1 MSEIKRQAWQLWEKN
16 SPLRQDLARTEGRWL
31 NPVENKAG
39 DKQHN
44 LATGSVK
51 AMSREI
57 MLKLKDCSRIGISQ
71 KERMLDPG
79 GNVVLTWSRVFLVS
93 CVASHFID
101 PLFFFLPIV
110 KGRDSQLCMTMDYHL
125 AIILTCLRSFLD
137 MFFIVHIAIRFSTA
151 YVDPGSKVLGKG
163 ELVTDPKRIAK
174 RYIRRDFFID
184 LVAALPVPQ
193 FLVWAV
199 MPYMSFKH
207 INAPFFLII
216 LVQSAIRLY
225 TVILLSINILEMVGF
240 IAKNGWEGAIYNL
253 VLYLV
258 ASHVVGAIFYL
269 TAVDR
274 QKTCWETQCSIED
287 SMAHHVPCDLKFLDC
302 KYAISSDSQSWANST
317 NVFTGC
323 NANSNNVNINYG
335 IFIRAIQNGVTTTSF
350 SEKYFYSLWW
360 GLQQLTTYGNPLV
373 TSSFIGEN
381 LFAIGLTLLSIG
393 LFAQL
398 IGNMQIQMRSLS
410 KNTEDWR
417 IWQAEMEDWMTDHQI
432 PDELRYRISQ
442 FLKYKWIATQGVE
455 ENSVLRQLPA
465 DLHRDIKRYL
475 CLDLIERVPFFS
487 AMDQQLLDAI
497 CERMTYFLST
507 EGTYIIREGDPV
519 KVMLFIIRGELES
532 STTDGGR
539 TDFFNSIILKPGD
552 FCGEELLTWALL
564 PSSRDSYPSSTRTV
578 KTIAELEAFSL
589 QADDIKC
596 VANTFRMM
604 HSKHLQHTFRL
615 HSYQWRTWAARFIQ
629 SAWRRHQNRQ
639 KMAEVGLSNRWE
651 SFFSLV
657 NDFNEMRCDDA
668 NGSSSTVS
676 KEATVTVSKIASI
689 FKKAQKERPEE
700 PDFSADHH
708 LE

>member
-1 MSEIKRQAWQLWEKN
+1 MRLNLIENEARDRQN
-16 SPLRQDLARTEGRWL
+16 
-31 NPVENKAG
+31 
-39 DKQHN
+39 N

-51 AMSREI
+51 TMSSKI
-57 MLKLKDCSRIGISQ
+57 VLKLKDFSRIWINREES
-71 KERMLDPG
+71 MLDPG
-79 GNVVLTWSRVFLVS
+79 GNAVLIWKRVFLVS
-93 CVASHFID
+93 CVASYFID
-101 PLFFFLPIV
+101 PLFFFLPTV
-110 KGRDSQLCMTMDYHL
+110 EGRDRQLCMTMDHHL

-137 MFFIVHIAIRFSTA
+137 IFFIAHIAISFSTA
-151 YVDPGSKVLGKG
+151 YVDPSSKVLGKG
-163 ELVTDPKRIAK
+163 ELVTDPKKIAN
-174 RYIRRDFFID
+174 RYIRRNFFID

-193 FLVWAV
+193 VLVWIV
-199 MPYMSFKH
+199 MPSISFKH

-225 TVILLSINILEMVGF
+225 IVILLSLSIMEMVGF
-240 IAKNGWEGAIYNL
+240 IAKNGWEGAIYSL

-287 SMAHHVPCDLKFLDC
+287 RMAHKGLCDLHFLDC
-302 KYAISSDSQSWANST
+302 KYATSSNSQSWANST
-317 NVFTGC
+317 NVFTDC
-323 NANSNNVNINYG
+323 NANSNSVSINYG
-335 IFIRAIQNGVTTTSF
+335 IFIQAIQNGVTKTSF

-398 IGNMQIQMRSLS
+398 IGNMQIHMRSLS

-417 IWQAEMEDWMTDHQI
+417 MWQTEMEDWMKDHQI

-442 FLKYKWIATQGVE
+442 FFKYKWIATQGVE
-455 ENSVLRQLPA
+455 EDSILRQLPA

-475 CLDLIERVPFFS
+475 CLDLVERVPFFS
-487 AMDQQLLDAI
+487 AMDHQLLDAI
-497 CERMTYFLST
+497 CERMTYFLRT
-507 EGTYIIREGDPV
+507 EGTYITREGDPV
-519 KVMLFIIRGELES
+519 KVMLFIIRGKLES
-532 STTDGGR
+532 STTDCGR
-539 TDFFNSIILKPGD
+539 TGFFNSIILKPGD

-578 KTIAELEAFSL
+578 KTITELEAFSL

-596 VANTFRMM
+596 VASTFRMM

-629 SAWRRHQNRQ
+629 SAWRRRRNRQ
-639 KMAEVGLSNRWE
+639 KMAEVGLSNRWK

-657 NDFNEMRCDDA
+657 NDFNEMRSEDV

-676 KEATVTVSKIASI
+676 HRETVTVSKIASI

-708 LE
+708 PE

>member
-1 MSEIKRQAWQLWEKN
+1 MRLNLIENEARDRQN
-16 SPLRQDLARTEGRWL
+16 
-31 NPVENKAG
+31 
-39 DKQHN
+39 N

-51 AMSREI
+51 TMSSKI
-57 MLKLKDCSRIGISQ
+57 VLKLKDFSRIWISR
-71 KERMLDPG
+71 EESMLDPG
-79 GNVVLTWSRVFLVS
+79 GNAVLIWKRVFLVS

-101 PLFFFLPIV
+101 PLFFFLPTV
-110 KGRDSQLCMTMDYHL
+110 EGRDRQLCMTMDHHL

-137 MFFIVHIAIRFSTA
+137 IFFIAHIAISFSTA
-151 YVDPGSKVLGKG
+151 YVDPSSKVLGKG
-163 ELVTDPKRIAK
+163 ELVTDPKKIAN
-174 RYIRRDFFID
+174 RYIRRNFFID

-193 FLVWAV
+193 VLVWIV
-199 MPYMSFKH
+199 MPSISFKH

-225 TVILLSINILEMVGF
+225 IVILLSLSIMEMVGF
-240 IAKNGWEGAIYNL
+240 ITKNGWEGAIYSL

-287 SMAHHVPCDLKFLDC
+287 RMAHKGLCDLHFLDC
-302 KYAISSDSQSWANST
+302 KYATSSNSQSWANST
-317 NVFTGC
+317 NVFTDC
-323 NANSNNVNINYG
+323 NANSNSVSINYG
-335 IFIRAIQNGVTTTSF
+335 IFIQAIQNGVTKTSF

-398 IGNMQIQMRSLS
+398 IGNMQIHMRSLS

-417 IWQAEMEDWMTDHQI
+417 MWQTEMEDWMKDHQI

-442 FLKYKWIATQGVE
+442 FFKYKWIATQGVE
-455 ENSVLRQLPA
+455 EDSILRQLPA

-475 CLDLIERVPFFS
+475 CLDLVERVPFFS
-487 AMDQQLLDAI
+487 AMDHQLLDAI
-497 CERMTYFLST
+497 CERMTYFLRT
-507 EGTYIIREGDPV
+507 EGTYITREGDPV
-519 KVMLFIIRGELES
+519 KVMLFIIRGKLES

-539 TDFFNSIILKPGD
+539 TGFFNSIILKPGD

-578 KTIAELEAFSL
+578 KTITELEAFSL

-596 VANTFRMM
+596 VASTFRMM

-629 SAWRRHQNRQ
+629 SAWRRRRNRQ
-639 KMAEVGLSNRWE
+639 KMAEVGLSNRWK

-657 NDFNEMRCDDA
+657 NDFNEMRSEDV

-676 KEATVTVSKIASI
+676 HRETVTVSKIASI

-708 LE
+708 PE

>member
-1 MSEIKRQAWQLWEKN
+1 MSSKI
-16 SPLRQDLARTEGRWL
+16 
-31 NPVENKAG
+31 V
-39 DKQHN
+39 
-44 LATGSVK
+44 
-51 AMSREI
+51 
-57 MLKLKDCSRIGISQ
+57 LKLKDFSRIWISR
-71 KERMLDPG
+71 EESMLDPG
-79 GNVVLTWSRVFLVS
+79 GNAVLIWKRVFLVS

-110 KGRDSQLCMTMDYHL
+110 EGRDRQLCMTMDHHL

-137 MFFIVHIAIRFSTA
+137 IFFIAHIAISFSTA
-151 YVDPGSKVLGKG
+151 YVDPSSKVLGKG
-163 ELVTDPKRIAK
+163 ELVTDPKKIAN
-174 RYIRRDFFID
+174 RYIRRNFFID

-193 FLVWAV
+193 VLVWIV
-199 MPYMSFKH
+199 MPSIGFKH

-225 TVILLSINILEMVGF
+225 IVILLSLSIMEMVGF
-240 IAKNGWEGAIYNL
+240 IAKNGWEGAIYSL

-287 SMAHHVPCDLKFLDC
+287 RMAHKGLCDLHFLDC
-302 KYAISSDSQSWANST
+302 KYATSSNSQSWANST
-317 NVFTGC
+317 NVFTDC
-323 NANSNNVNINYG
+323 NANSNSVSINYG
-335 IFIRAIQNGVTTTSF
+335 IFIQAIQNGVTKTSF

-398 IGNMQIQMRSLS
+398 IGNMQIHMRSLS

-417 IWQAEMEDWMTDHQI
+417 MWQTEMEDWMKDHQI
-432 PDELRYRISQ
+432 PDELRYRISK
-442 FLKYKWIATQGVE
+442 FFKYKWIATQGVE
-455 ENSVLRQLPA
+455 EDSILRQLPA

-475 CLDLIERVPFFS
+475 CLDLVERVPFFS
-487 AMDQQLLDAI
+487 AMDHQLLDAI
-497 CERMTYFLST
+497 CERMTYFLRT
-507 EGTYIIREGDPV
+507 EGTYITREGDPV
-519 KVMLFIIRGELES
+519 KVMLFIIRGKLES

-539 TDFFNSIILKPGD
+539 TGFFNSIILKPGD

-578 KTIAELEAFSL
+578 KTITELEAFSL

-596 VANTFRMM
+596 VASTFRMM

-629 SAWRRHQNRQ
+629 SAWRRRRNRQ
-639 KMAEVGLSNRWE
+639 KMAEVGLSNRWK

-657 NDFNEMRCDDA
+657 NDFNEMRSEDV

-676 KEATVTVSKIASI
+676 HRETVTVSKIASI

-708 LE
+708 PE

>member
-1 MSEIKRQAWQLWEKN
+1 MSSKI
-16 SPLRQDLARTEGRWL
+16 
-31 NPVENKAG
+31 V
-39 DKQHN
+39 
-44 LATGSVK
+44 
-51 AMSREI
+51 
-57 MLKLKDCSRIGISQ
+57 LKLKDFSRIWISR
-71 KERMLDPG
+71 EESMLDPG
-79 GNVVLTWSRVFLVS
+79 GNAVLIWKRVFLVS

-101 PLFFFLPIV
+101 PLFFFLPTV
-110 KGRDSQLCMTMDYHL
+110 EGRDRQLCMTMDHHL

-137 MFFIVHIAIRFSTA
+137 IFFIAHIAISFSTA
-151 YVDPGSKVLGKG
+151 YVDPSSKVLGKG
-163 ELVTDPKRIAK
+163 ELVTDPKKIAN
-174 RYIRRDFFID
+174 RYIRRNFFID

-193 FLVWAV
+193 VLVWIV
-199 MPYMSFKH
+199 MPSISFKH

-225 TVILLSINILEMVGF
+225 IVILLSLSIMEMVGF
-240 IAKNGWEGAIYNL
+240 IAKNGWEGAIYSL

-287 SMAHHVPCDLKFLDC
+287 RMAHKGLCDLHFLDC
-302 KYAISSDSQSWANST
+302 KYATSSNSQSWANST
-317 NVFTGC
+317 NVFTDC
-323 NANSNNVNINYG
+323 TANSNSVSINYG
-335 IFIRAIQNGVTTTSF
+335 IFIQAIQNGVTKTSF

-398 IGNMQIQMRSLS
+398 IGNMQIHMRSLS

-417 IWQAEMEDWMTDHQI
+417 MWQTEMEDWMKDHQI

-442 FLKYKWIATQGVE
+442 FFKYKWIATQGVE
-455 ENSVLRQLPA
+455 EDSILRQLPA

-475 CLDLIERVPFFS
+475 CLDLVERVPFFS
-487 AMDQQLLDAI
+487 AMDHQLLDAI
-497 CERMTYFLST
+497 CERMTYFLRT
-507 EGTYIIREGDPV
+507 EGTYITREGDPV
-519 KVMLFIIRGELES
+519 KVMLFIIRGKLES

-539 TDFFNSIILKPGD
+539 TGFNSIILKPGD

-578 KTIAELEAFSL
+578 KTITELEAFSL

-596 VANTFRMM
+596 VASTFRMM

-615 HSYQWRTWAARFIQ
+615 HSYQWRTWAAHFIQ
-629 SAWRRHQNRQ
+629 SAWRRRRNRQ
-639 KMAEVGLSNRWE
+639 KMAEVGLSNRWK

-657 NDFNEMRCDDA
+657 NDFNEMRSEDV

-676 KEATVTVSKIASI
+676 HRETVTVSKIASI

-708 LE
+708 PE

>member
-1 MSEIKRQAWQLWEKN
+1 MSSKI
-16 SPLRQDLARTEGRWL
+16 
-31 NPVENKAG
+31 V
-39 DKQHN
+39 
-44 LATGSVK
+44 
-51 AMSREI
+51 
-57 MLKLKDCSRIGISQ
+57 LKLKDFSRIWINREES
-71 KERMLDPG
+71 MLDPG
-79 GNVVLTWSRVFLVS
+79 GNAVLIWKRVFLVS

-101 PLFFFLPIV
+101 PLFFFLPTV
-110 KGRDSQLCMTMDYHL
+110 EGRDRQLCMTMDHHL

-137 MFFIVHIAIRFSTA
+137 IFFIAHIAISFSTA
-151 YVDPGSKVLGKG
+151 YVDPSSKVLGKG
-163 ELVTDPKRIAK
+163 ELVTDPKKIAN
-174 RYIRRDFFID
+174 RYIRRNFFID

-193 FLVWAV
+193 VLVWIV
-199 MPYMSFKH
+199 MPSISFKH

-225 TVILLSINILEMVGF
+225 IVILLSLSIMEMVGF
-240 IAKNGWEGAIYNL
+240 IAKNGWEGAIYSL

-287 SMAHHVPCDLKFLDC
+287 RMAHKGLCDLHFLDC
-302 KYAISSDSQSWANST
+302 KYATSSNSQSWANST
-317 NVFTGC
+317 NVFTDC
-323 NANSNNVNINYG
+323 NANSNSVSINYG
-335 IFIRAIQNGVTTTSF
+335 IFIQAIQNGVTKTSF

-398 IGNMQIQMRSLS
+398 IGNMQIHMRSLS

-417 IWQAEMEDWMTDHQI
+417 MWQTEMEDWMKDHQI

-442 FLKYKWIATQGVE
+442 FFKYKWIATQGVE
-455 ENSVLRQLPA
+455 EDSILRQLPA

-475 CLDLIERVPFFS
+475 CLDLVERVPFFS
-487 AMDQQLLDAI
+487 AMDHQLLDAI
-497 CERMTYFLST
+497 CERMTYFLRT
-507 EGTYIIREGDPV
+507 EGTYITREGDPV
-519 KVMLFIIRGELES
+519 KVMLFIIRGKLES
-532 STTDGGR
+532 STTDCGR
-539 TDFFNSIILKPGD
+539 TGFFNSIILKPGD

-578 KTIAELEAFSL
+578 KTITELEAFSL

-596 VANTFRMM
+596 VASTFRMM

-629 SAWRRHQNRQ
+629 SAWRRRRNRQ
-639 KMAEVGLSNRWE
+639 KMAEVGLSNRWK

-657 NDFNEMRCDDA
+657 NDFNEMRSEDV

-676 KEATVTVSKIASI
+676 HRETVTVSKIASI

-708 LE
+708 PE

>member
-1 MSEIKRQAWQLWEKN
+1 MRLNLIENEARDRQN
-16 SPLRQDLARTEGRWL
+16 
-31 NPVENKAG
+31 
-39 DKQHN
+39 N

-51 AMSREI
+51 TMSSKI
-57 MLKLKDCSRIGISQ
+57 VLKLKDFSRIWINREES
-71 KERMLDPG
+71 MLDPG
-79 GNVVLTWSRVFLVS
+79 GNAVLIWKRVFLVS
-93 CVASHFID
+93 CVASYFID
-101 PLFFFLPIV
+101 PLFFFLPTV
-110 KGRDSQLCMTMDYHL
+110 EGRDRQLCMTMDHHL

-137 MFFIVHIAIRFSTA
+137 IFFIAHIAISFSTA
-151 YVDPGSKVLGKG
+151 YVDPSSKVLGKG
-163 ELVTDPKRIAK
+163 ELVTDPKKIAN
-174 RYIRRDFFID
+174 RYIRRNFFID

-193 FLVWAV
+193 VLVWIV
-199 MPYMSFKH
+199 MPSISFKH

-225 TVILLSINILEMVGF
+225 IVILLSLSIMEMVGF
-240 IAKNGWEGAIYNL
+240 IAKNGWEGAIYSL

-287 SMAHHVPCDLKFLDC
+287 RMAHKGLCDLHFLDC
-302 KYAISSDSQSWANST
+302 KYATSSNSQSWANST
-317 NVFTGC
+317 NVFTDC
-323 NANSNNVNINYG
+323 NANSNSVSINYG
-335 IFIRAIQNGVTTTSF
+335 IFIQAIQNGVTKTSF

-398 IGNMQIQMRSLS
+398 IGNMQIHMRSLS

-417 IWQAEMEDWMTDHQI
+417 MWQTEMEDWMKDHQI

-442 FLKYKWIATQGVE
+442 FFKYKWIATQGVE
-455 ENSVLRQLPA
+455 EDSILRQLPA

-475 CLDLIERVPFFS
+475 CLDLVERVPFFS
-487 AMDQQLLDAI
+487 AMDHQLLDAI
-497 CERMTYFLST
+497 CERMTYFLRT
-507 EGTYIIREGDPV
+507 EGTYITREGDPV
-519 KVMLFIIRGELES
+519 KVMLFIIRGKLES
-532 STTDGGR
+532 STTDCGR
-539 TDFFNSIILKPGD
+539 TGFFNSIILKPGD

-578 KTIAELEAFSL
+578 KTITELEAFSL

-596 VANTFRMM
+596 VASTFRMM

-629 SAWRRHQNRQ
+629 SAWRRRRNRQ
-639 KMAEVGLSNRWE
+639 KMAEVGLSNRWK

-657 NDFNEMRCDDA
+657 NDFNEMRSEDV

-676 KEATVTVSKIASI
+676 HRETVTVSKIASI
-689 FKKAQKERPEE
+689 FKKSTEGAT
-700 PDFSADHH
+700 
-708 LE
+708 

>member
-1 MSEIKRQAWQLWEKN
+1 MRLNLIENEARHRQN
-16 SPLRQDLARTEGRWL
+16 
-31 NPVENKAG
+31 
-39 DKQHN
+39 N

-51 AMSREI
+51 TMSSKI
-57 MLKLKDCSRIGISQ
+57 VLKLKDFTRIWISREES
-71 KERMLDPG
+71 MLDPG
-79 GNVVLTWSRVFLVS
+79 GNVVLMWNRVFLVS

-110 KGRDSQLCMTMDYHL
+110 ERRDRQLCMTMDHHL

-137 MFFIVHIAIRFSTA
+137 IFFIAHIAISFSTA
-151 YVDPGSKVLGKG
+151 HVDPSSKVLGRG
-163 ELVTDPKRIAK
+163 ELVTDPKKIAN
-174 RYIRRDFFID
+174 RYIRTNFFID

-193 FLVWAV
+193 VLVWIA
-199 MPYMSFKH
+199 MPSISFKH

-225 TVILLSINILEMVGF
+225 IVILLSLSIMEMVGF
-240 IAKNGWEGAIYNL
+240 IAKNGWEGAIYSL

-287 SMAHHVPCDLKFLDC
+287 RMAHKGLCDLHFLDC
-302 KYAISSDSQSWANST
+302 KYATSSNSQSWANST
-317 NVFTGC
+317 NVFTHC
-323 NANSNNVNINYG
+323 NANSNSVSINYG
-335 IFIRAIQNGVTTTSF
+335 IFIQAIQNGVTTASF

-398 IGNMQIQMRSLS
+398 IGNMQIHMRSLS

-417 IWQAEMEDWMTDHQI
+417 MWQTEMEDWMIDHQI

-442 FLKYKWIATQGVE
+442 FFKYKWFATQGVE
-455 ENSVLRQLPA
+455 EDSILRQLPA

-475 CLDLIERVPFFS
+475 CLDLVERVPFFS
-487 AMDQQLLDAI
+487 AMDHQLLDAI
-497 CERMTYFLST
+497 CERMTYFLRT
-507 EGTYIIREGDPV
+507 EGTYITREGDPV
-519 KVMLFIIRGELES
+519 KVMLFIIRGKLES

-539 TDFFNSIILKPGD
+539 TGFFNSIILKPGD

-596 VANTFRMM
+596 VASTFRMM

-629 SAWRRHQNRQ
+629 SAWRRRQNRQ
-639 KMAEVGLSNRWE
+639 KMAEVGLSNRWK

-657 NDFNEMRCDDA
+657 NDFNDTRCEDI

-676 KEATVTVSKIASI
+676 HRETVTVSKIASI

-700 PDFSADHH
+700 PDFSEDHH
-708 LE
+708 PE

>member
-1 MSEIKRQAWQLWEKN
+1 MRLNLIENEARHRQN
-16 SPLRQDLARTEGRWL
+16 
-31 NPVENKAG
+31 
-39 DKQHN
+39 N

-51 AMSREI
+51 TMSSKI
-57 MLKLKDCSRIGISQ
+57 VLKLKDFTRIWISREES
-71 KERMLDPG
+71 MLDPG
-79 GNVVLTWSRVFLVS
+79 GNVVLMWNRVFLVS

-110 KGRDSQLCMTMDYHL
+110 ERRDRQLCMTMDHHL

-137 MFFIVHIAIRFSTA
+137 IFFIAHIAISFSTA
-151 YVDPGSKVLGKG
+151 HVDPSSKVLGRG
-163 ELVTDPKRIAK
+163 ELVTDPKKIAN
-174 RYIRRDFFID
+174 RYIRTNFFID

-193 FLVWAV
+193 VLVWIV
-199 MPYMSFKH
+199 MPSISFKH

-225 TVILLSINILEMVGF
+225 IVILLSLSIMEMVGF
-240 IAKNGWEGAIYNL
+240 IAKNGWEGAIYSL

-287 SMAHHVPCDLKFLDC
+287 RMAHKGLCDLHFLDC
-302 KYAISSDSQSWANST
+302 KYATSSNSQSWANST
-317 NVFTGC
+317 NVFTHC
-323 NANSNNVNINYG
+323 NANSNSVSINYG
-335 IFIRAIQNGVTTTSF
+335 IFIQAIQNGVTTASF

-398 IGNMQIQMRSLS
+398 IGNMQ
-410 KNTEDWR
+410 
-417 IWQAEMEDWMTDHQI
+417 
-432 PDELRYRISQ
+432 
-442 FLKYKWIATQGVE
+442 
-455 ENSVLRQLPA
+455 
-465 DLHRDIKRYL
+465 
-475 CLDLIERVPFFS
+475 VPFFS
-487 AMDQQLLDAI
+487 AMDHQLLDAI
-497 CERMTYFLST
+497 CERMTYFLRT
-507 EGTYIIREGDPV
+507 EGTYITREGDPV
-519 KVMLFIIRGELES
+519 KVMLFIIRGKLES

-539 TDFFNSIILKPGD
+539 TGFFNSIILKPGD

-596 VANTFRMM
+596 VASTFRMM

-629 SAWRRHQNRQ
+629 SAWRRRQNRQ
-639 KMAEVGLSNRWE
+639 KMAEVGLSNRWK

-657 NDFNEMRCDDA
+657 NDFNDTRCEDI

-676 KEATVTVSKIASI
+676 HRETVTVSKIASI

-700 PDFSADHH
+700 PDFSEDHH
-708 LE
+708 PE

>member
-1 MSEIKRQAWQLWEKN
+1 MRLNLIENEARDRQN
-16 SPLRQDLARTEGRWL
+16 
-31 NPVENKAG
+31 
-39 DKQHN
+39 N
-44 LATGSVK
+44 LATGSAK
-51 AMSREI
+51 TMSSKI
-57 MLKLKDCSRIGISQ
+57 VLKLKDFSRIWISR
-71 KERMLDPG
+71 EESMLDPG
-79 GNVVLTWSRVFLVS
+79 GNAVLIWKRVFLVS

-110 KGRDSQLCMTMDYHL
+110 EGRDRQLCMTMDHHL

-137 MFFIVHIAIRFSTA
+137 IFFIAHIAISFSTA
-151 YVDPGSKVLGKG
+151 YVDPSSKVLGKG
-163 ELVTDPKRIAK
+163 ELVTDPKKIAN
-174 RYIRRDFFID
+174 RYIRRNFFID

-193 FLVWAV
+193 VLVWIV
-199 MPYMSFKH
+199 MPSISFKH

-225 TVILLSINILEMVGF
+225 IVILLSLSIMEMVGF
-240 IAKNGWEGAIYNL
+240 IAKNGWEGAIYSL

-287 SMAHHVPCDLKFLDC
+287 RMAHKGLCDLHFLDC
-302 KYAISSDSQSWANST
+302 KYATSSNSQSWANST
-317 NVFTGC
+317 NVFTDC
-323 NANSNNVNINYG
+323 NANSNSVSINYG
-335 IFIRAIQNGVTTTSF
+335 IFIQAIQNGVTKTSF

-398 IGNMQIQMRSLS
+398 IGNMQVHMRSLS

-417 IWQAEMEDWMTDHQI
+417 MWQTEMEDWMKDHQI

-442 FLKYKWIATQGVE
+442 FFKYKWIATQGVE
-455 ENSVLRQLPA
+455 EDSILRQLPA

-475 CLDLIERVPFFS
+475 CLDLVERVPFFS
-487 AMDQQLLDAI
+487 AMDHQLLDAI
-497 CERMTYFLST
+497 CERMTYFLRT
-507 EGTYIIREGDPV
+507 EGTYITREGDPV
-519 KVMLFIIRGELES
+519 KVMLFIIRGKLES

-539 TDFFNSIILKPGD
+539 TGFFNSIILKPGD

-578 KTIAELEAFSL
+578 KTITELEAFSL

-596 VANTFRMM
+596 VASTFRMM

-629 SAWRRHQNRQ
+629 SAWRRRRNRQ
-639 KMAEVGLSNRWE
+639 KMAEVGLSNRWK

-657 NDFNEMRCDDA
+657 NDFNEMRSEDV

-676 KEATVTVSKIASI
+676 HRETVTVSKIASI

-700 PDFSADHH
+700 PNFSADHH
-708 LE
+708 PE